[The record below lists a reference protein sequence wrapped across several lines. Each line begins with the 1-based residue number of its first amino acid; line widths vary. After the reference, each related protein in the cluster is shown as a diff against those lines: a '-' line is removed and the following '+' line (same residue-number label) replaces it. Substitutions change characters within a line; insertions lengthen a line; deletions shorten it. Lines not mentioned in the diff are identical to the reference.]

1 MFHSEAR
8 WRTNCRT
15 RRVLKIKVPFDGVT
29 EAAQDIRRYIEN
41 FLSSD
46 VHFPSRA
53 EYLGMAES
61 DPARHEAFLRLFTA
75 SDAALRAFV
84 RTLVPTRDDTAE
96 IMQEISLV
104 LWRKFE
110 GYQGHED
117 FRRWAFG
124 VARFEVLAWR
134 RNKARDRLVLSEEA
148 VELIAEQVTEDASRL
163 ESQRYAL
170 ESCLGKLHEDHRS
183 LLRAAYAPGAK
194 LDRLAQES
202 GRTIQSLY
210 KNLQRIRARLLDC
223 VRRHTATGDV

>member
-1 MFHSEAR
+1 
-8 WRTNCRT
+8 
-15 RRVLKIKVPFDGVT
+15 
-29 EAAQDIRRYIEN
+29 
-41 FLSSD
+41 
-46 VHFPSRA
+46 
-53 EYLGMAES
+53 MADS
-61 DPARHEAFLRLFTA
+61 DPARHEKFLRLFTA
-75 SDAALRAFV
+75 SDAALRAYV
-84 RTLVPTRDDTAE
+84 RTLVPTRDDAAE

-110 GYQGHED
+110 EYQGHED

-134 RNKARDRLVLSEEA
+134 RDKARDRLVLSEEA
-148 VELIAEQVTEDASRL
+148 LTLIAEQMTDDASRL
-163 ESQRYAL
+163 ESQRSTL
-170 ESCLGKLHEDHRS
+170 ELCLGKLQEDHRS

-223 VRRHTATGDV
+223 VRRHASAGDIP